1 MIKAILY
8 SSCTGSCK
16 KYAQMMSEATGVPA
30 YPVKEYKAKFPREKV
45 AYVGWLFGGF
55 VMGLGKARVKGRVKA
70 VCQVGM
76 GPETPALEPTARK
89 KNCLPCK
96 RVPVF
101 YYQGAFNINA
111 LPMPLKLIMKGKTKQ
126 IAAGLKQ
133 KEASTPLSDQEQ
145 ATLTMAFTGNGD
157 PAKWDISRFE
167 NWFNSKKK

>member
-89 KNCLPCK
+89 KNCL
-96 RVPVF
+96 
-101 YYQGAFNINA
+101 
-111 LPMPLKLIMKGKTKQ
+111 MKGKTKQ